1 MKKIAILGLL
11 MTGFAS
17 ISFSQSIIELGV
29 WNNNANFI
37 IEYHQDKVITST
49 TSGIQFINVANPSSP
64 SPSASLANPAN
75 FPMAIEV
82 EGNYAYFGGGMTGYF
97 MISDIS
103 NINFPSQI
111 GISYNISGTSYDM
124 AIDGNYAFMPTNT
137 DTLYSID
144 ITDKTTP
151 IVIGKLDLGSF
162 PKGVIVSDN
171 YAFVGTSGG
180 LKVVDISD
188 PLNMN
193 IVTSFGGGY
202 ADIAPD
208 LINNRLFVSKT
219 GNGFDAIDISNPTSP
234 VGLFQGIGG
243 SSSGKLVFKDNHIF
257 QLGGGVNAFEV
268 SSSTATYLCSYN
280 STFNGQINS
289 VTAKDSVF
297 YVSTVND
304 LHVLKL
310 ESNSEVGIDDIY
322 NSPKILLYPNPTN
335 ESIKLSG
342 LDNFSFSSITIS
354 NYAGKI
360 LYENNLSSEKSVV
373 IDVFHLENG
382 VYLLKVANA
391 EEEKYF
397 RFIKN

>member
-1 MKKIAILGLL
+1 MKKITVLGFLIV
-11 MTGFAS
+11 GFAFYT
-17 ISFSQSIIELGV
+17 FSQSIIELGV

-37 IEYHQDKVITST
+37 IEHHQDKIITST
-49 TSGIQFINVANPSSP
+49 TSGIQFINVATPSSP
-64 SPSASLANPAN
+64 FSSASLGNPAS

-111 GISYNISGTSYDM
+111 GISFNISGTAYDI
-124 AIDGNYAFMPTNT
+124 AINGNYAFMPTNT

-144 ITDKTTP
+144 ITDKTAPT
-151 IVIGKLDLGSF
+151 VIGKLDLGSF
-162 PKGVIVSDN
+162 PNGVVVSGS
-171 YAFVGTSGG
+171 YAFVGTHSG

-188 PLNMN
+188 PINMN

-202 ADIAPD
+202 QDIAPD

-234 VGLFQGIGG
+234 IGLFQGVGG
-243 SSSGKLVFKDNHIF
+243 SSSGKLVYKDNHIF
-257 QLGGGVNAFEV
+257 QLGGGVHAFEV

-280 STFNGQINS
+280 TTFNGQINS

-297 YVSTVND
+297 YVSTVNG

-310 ESNSEVGIDDIY
+310 ESDLLVGIDDIH
-322 NSPKILLYPNPTN
+322 NSPEILLYPNPT
-335 ESIKLSG
+335 SKSLQLSG
-342 LDNFSFSSITIS
+342 LADFSFSSIIIS
-354 NYAGKI
+354 DYAGKTV
-360 LYENNLSSEKSVV
+360 YENNLSSERSVI

-382 VYLLKVANA
+382 TYLLKAANA

-397 RFIKN
+397 KFIKN

>member
-124 AIDGNYAFMPTNT
+124 AIDGNYAYMPTNT

-188 PLNMN
+188 P
-193 IVTSFGGGY
+193 
-202 ADIAPD
+202 
-208 LINNRLFVSKT
+208 
-219 GNGFDAIDISNPTSP
+219 
-234 VGLFQGIGG
+234 
-243 SSSGKLVFKDNHIF
+243 
-257 QLGGGVNAFEV
+257 
-268 SSSTATYLCSYN
+268 
-280 STFNGQINS
+280 
-289 VTAKDSVF
+289 
-297 YVSTVND
+297 
-304 LHVLKL
+304 
-310 ESNSEVGIDDIY
+310 
-322 NSPKILLYPNPTN
+322 
-335 ESIKLSG
+335 
-342 LDNFSFSSITIS
+342 
-354 NYAGKI
+354 
-360 LYENNLSSEKSVV
+360 
-373 IDVFHLENG
+373 
-382 VYLLKVANA
+382 
-391 EEEKYF
+391 
-397 RFIKN
+397 

>member
-1 MKKIAILGLL
+1 MKNIAILGLL
-11 MTGFAS
+11 MTGFVS
-17 ISFSQSIIELGV
+17 TSFSQTIIELGK
-29 WNNNANFI
+29 WTNNANFI

-49 TSGIQFINVANPSSP
+49 TSGIQFIDVSNPSSP
-64 SPSASLANPAN
+64 TPTASLGNPAN

-111 GISYNISGTSYDM
+111 GISYNISGTAYDL
-124 AIDGNYAFMPTNT
+124 AIDGNYAFMPTSS

-151 IVIGKLDLGSF
+151 TVIDKLDLGSF
-162 PKGVIVSDN
+162 PTGVVVSGN
-171 YAFVGTSGG
+171 YAFIGTAGG
-180 LKVVDISD
+180 LKVVDISN
-188 PLNMN
+188 PMNMN
-193 IVTSFGGGY
+193 VVTSFGGGY

-219 GNGFDAIDISNPTSP
+219 GTGFDAIDISDPTNP

-257 QLGGGVNAFEV
+257 QLGGGVSAFKL
-268 SSSTATYLCSYN
+268 SSSTATYLSSYN

-289 VTAKDSVF
+289 VTVKDSVF
-297 YVSTVND
+297 YVSTVYD
-304 LHVLKL
+304 LHALKL
-310 ESNSEVGIDDIY
+310 EGMNVVGIDDIHS
-322 NSPKILLYPNPTN
+322 SPKISFYPNPTN
-335 ESIKLSG
+335 GSIKLSG
-342 LDNFSFSSITIS
+342 LDNFSNSRIIIS
-354 NYAGKI
+354 DFTGKTVS
-360 LYENNLSSEKSVV
+360 ENNISSEKSIS

-382 VYLLKVANA
+382 VYILKVANA